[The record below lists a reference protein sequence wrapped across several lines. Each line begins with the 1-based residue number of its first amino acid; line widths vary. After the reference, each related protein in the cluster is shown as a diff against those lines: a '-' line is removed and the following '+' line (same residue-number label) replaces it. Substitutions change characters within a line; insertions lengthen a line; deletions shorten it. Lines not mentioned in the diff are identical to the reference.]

1 MSERQAILDA
11 LRDRVLSE
19 QTLGRQD
26 ALDLLNLAT
35 ILVHRLERAAA
46 EVGESRL
53 QVAALLAERET
64 ARDIVAQAQSV
75 VMQSLSALIV
85 DLTTADRDVYIS
97 VLAGAGVE
105 ITHQARDAADR
116 SDEHTYCGQTIGE
129 AVALCR
135 ADMQEST

>member
-1 MSERQAILDA
+1 MSALDK
-11 LRDRVLSE
+11 LRRRFIESGELAPTDV
-19 QTLGRQD
+19 
-26 ALDLLNLAT
+26 ADLLNIAT
-35 ILVHRLERAAA
+35 AA
-46 EVGESRL
+46 EMSAMKSAAQLSESRR
-53 QVAALLAERET
+53 QVSALMTERET
-64 ARDIVAQAQSV
+64 ARDIVAQAQTV

>member
-1 MSERQAILDA
+1 MSALDK
-11 LRDRVLSE
+11 LRRRFIESGELAPADV
-19 QTLGRQD
+19 
-26 ALDLLNLAT
+26 ADLLNIAT
-35 ILVHRLERAAA
+35 AA
-46 EVGESRL
+46 EMSALKSAAQLSESRR
-53 QVAALLAERET
+53 QVSALMTERET

>member
-1 MSERQAILDA
+1 MSALDK
-11 LRDRVLSE
+11 LRRRFIESGELAPTDV
-19 QTLGRQD
+19 
-26 ALDLLNLAT
+26 ADLLNIAT
-35 ILVHRLERAAA
+35 AA
-46 EVGESRL
+46 EMSAMKSAAQLSESRR
-53 QVAALLAERET
+53 QVSALMTERET

>member
-1 MSERQAILDA
+1 MSALDK
-11 LRDRVLSE
+11 LRRRFIESGELAPADV
-19 QTLGRQD
+19 
-26 ALDLLNLAT
+26 ADLLNIAT
-35 ILVHRLERAAA
+35 AA
-46 EVGESRL
+46 EMSALKSAAQLSESRR
-53 QVAALLAERET
+53 QVNALMTEREA

-75 VMQSLSALIV
+75 VMQSLSALVV
-85 DLTTADRDVYIS
+85 DLTTADRDVYVS